1 MAFNP
6 FKYVDELR
14 EAGVPDKQAE
24 AQIKVLSAV
33 MESELATKHDIELV
47 KHDIELVK
55 KDIKEL
61 DTKLSRDIK
70 ELETKLSRDIKELE
84 IKFSGEIRDSQHSII
99 WKLTGIFTALLT
111 IFRFLPEFL
120 KTAQ

>member
-61 DTKLSRDIK
+61 
-70 ELETKLSRDIKELE
+70 E
-84 IKFSGEIRDSQHSII
+84 IKLSGEIRDSQHSII

-111 IFRFLPEFL
+111 IFRFLPDVL
-120 KTAQ
+120 KATQ